1 MYRSLIEALVVLA
14 ACAGA
19 ASARA
24 QQASPPAALAAAP
37 APAWKQIYENGTLV
51 YYIDVEGFQKT
62 GQSSLSSL
70 LEYKVPQVM
79 GGAQVWSIVT
89 HMKLSCDQDQM
100 VTVDNTLYALKMGAG
115 PVIESQLSSDTWHA
129 PQPGSIG
136 GLVWSAAC
144 GK

>member
-1 MYRSLIEALVVLA
+1 MNRSLIKAAVVLS
-14 ACAGA
+14 ACIGM
-19 ASARA
+19 SAHA
-24 QQASPPAALAAAP
+24 QPAATPAAAAGP
-37 APAWKQIYENGTLV
+37 GAAWKQIFENGQLV
-51 YYIDVEGFQKT
+51 YYIDTGGFQKT

-79 GGAQVWSIVT
+79 GGSQVWSIVT

-100 VTVDNTLYALKMGAG
+100 LTIDNTLYALKMGAG
-115 PVIESQLSSDTWHA
+115 PVVESQTADDSWHA

-136 GLVWSAAC
+136 GLVWNAAC